1 MMPRTSRLLFL
12 STTVLAL
19 SGCFLFPNGV
29 GTNASGSEFPAPP
42 EGQGVQLHVGPFDVP
57 SGTEVQRNYYMKLP
71 IDKNV
76 EIAKVEFHYS
86 KGSHHCNVFK
96 SDTEDVPDHVEDTFN
111 AIPYESYDM
120 WAASQT
126 EDGAI
131 VFPKGYTMP
140 MKAHQQ
146 LIIQTHYVNG
156 TTQAGDKGDVRINV
170 WFANPAET
178 KGHVGMLF
186 AINKTLSIPPHT
198 ENYVATKSIT
208 FDATRFPNG
217 TKLFAMTGHFHSRG
231 KRFEVYRYNG
241 DVKGEKIYENA
252 AWSEPPFKTYD
263 PSLEL
268 SPGDKLLYECTFT
281 NNSDQTITFGPRV
294 ETQEHANAFMYFY
307 PGPADGHAFYDVGG
321 AP

>member
-1 MMPRTSRLLFL
+1 MRHYSRPLLL
-12 STTVLAL
+12 SATVLML
-19 SGCFLFPNGV
+19 SGCFLFPSGTGV
-29 GTNASGSEFPAPP
+29 TGSSEEFPAPP
-42 EGQGVQLHVGPFDVP
+42 AGQGVQLHVGPFDVP
-57 SGTEVQRNYYMKLP
+57 AGSEVQRNYYFKLP
-71 IDKNV
+71 IDHGV
-76 EIAKVEFHYS
+76 EISKVEFHYS
-86 KGSHHCNVFK
+86 KGSHHCNLFK

-131 VFPKGYTMP
+131 VFPKGYTLP
-140 MKAHQQ
+140 MKAKQQ
-146 LIIQTHYVNG
+146 LIVQTHYVNG
-156 TTQAGDKGDVRINV
+156 ATQAGERGDVRVNV

-178 KGHVGMLF
+178 KGTVGMLF

-198 ENYVATKSIT
+198 DNYVATKSVT
-208 FDATRFPNG
+208 FDAGKFPTG

-231 KRFEVYRYNG
+231 KRFEVFRYSGN
-241 DVKGEKIYENA
+241 VKGEKLYESA
-252 AWSEPPFKTYD
+252 TWSEPPFKTYD
-263 PSLEL
+263 TPVEIA
-268 SPGDKLLYECTFT
+268 PGDKLLYECTFA